1 MRVLFAVFPSAAHLH
16 PVVPLARALQSA
28 GHEVRVAMHP
38 DMVGTVTSTGL
49 TAVPVG
55 APDDLRP
62 VVELSRHPERLDQ
75 LTANLALDTE
85 DPGDWREKWRH
96 VCNVLSLYPAVLDD
110 LVAFARGWRPD
121 LVVWDTFCLPGAIAA
136 HLVGATHV
144 RYLWGQD
151 NIGWLRQRS
160 LAAQDADDPLA
171 ALMKP
176 LLAPYGLEFR
186 EEFLLG
192 RFTLDLMPPG
202 MALPTDVRRIPVRRV
217 PYNGVGHHP
226 AWLADR
232 PAKPR
237 VCFTLGLGGR
247 GRQFFRETGVTLP
260 ALLDAVADLDIE
272 LVATLDD
279 GQVAELTDIPPHVR
293 TTGYVPLDRLLP
305 TCAAVVHHGGGG
317 TFATAVAHEVPQ
329 LVVPLPFW
337 AELATARHVHRQG
350 AGIHRPS
357 SEFSTDTFREDL
369 RRLLGEES
377 FRRGAAV
384 LHEESLTTPAPG
396 DVVPV
401 LERLAAR
408 PART

>member
-38 DMVGTVTSTGL
+38 DMAGTVTATGL
-49 TAVPVG
+49 TVLPVG
-55 APDDLRP
+55 TPDDLRP
-62 VVELSRHPERLDQ
+62 VVDLSRHPERLDR

-85 DPGDWREKWRH
+85 APGDWREKWRQ

-110 LVAFARGWRPD
+110 LVALARGWRPD

-136 HLVGATHV
+136 HLTGATHV

-160 LAAQDADDPLA
+160 RAAPDADDPLP
-171 ALMKP
+171 ALMEP
-176 LLAPYGLEFR
+176 LLAPYGLDFR

-192 RFTLDLMPPG
+192 QFTLDLMPPG
-202 MALPTDVRRIPVRRV
+202 MALPLDVRRIPVRRV
-217 PYNGVGHHP
+217 PYNGVGPRP
-226 AWLADR
+226 AWLRERPDR
-232 PAKPR
+232 PR

-247 GRQFFRETGVTLP
+247 GRQFFRETGVALP
-260 ALLDAVADLDIE
+260 DLLDAVADLDVE

-279 GQVAELTDIPPHVR
+279 GQVAELPAIPPHVR
-293 TTGYVPLDRLLP
+293 TSGYVPLDQVLP

-337 AELATARHVHRQG
+337 AELATARHVRRRG
-350 AGIHRPS
+350 AGILRS
-357 SEFSTDTFREDL
+357 TAEFTPCTFREDL
-369 RRLLGEES
+369 RRLLHEET
-377 FRRGAAV
+377 FRRGAAA
-384 LHEESLTTPAPG
+384 LHEESLTSPAPG

-401 LERLAAR
+401 LERLATR
-408 PART
+408 PAHA

>member
-1 MRVLFAVFPSAAHLH
+1 MRVLFTVFPSAAHLH

-38 DMVGTVTSTGL
+38 DMVGTVTAAGL

-55 APDDLRP
+55 TSDDLRP
-62 VVELSRHPERLDQ
+62 VVDLSRHPERLDQ

-110 LVAFARGWRPD
+110 LVDLARGWRPD

-160 LAAQDADDPLA
+160 LAARDADDPLPG
-171 ALMKP
+171 LMKP
-176 LLAPYGLEFR
+176 LLAPYGLDFR
-186 EEFLLG
+186 EEFLTG

-202 MALPTDVRRIPVRRV
+202 LALPLDVRRIPVRRV

-226 AWLADR
+226 AWLRER
-232 PAKPR
+232 PARPR

-247 GRQFFRETGVTLP
+247 GRQFFRETGVALP
-260 ALLDAVADLDIE
+260 ELLGAVADLDVE

-279 GQVAELTDIPPHVR
+279 GQVAELTDVPPHVR
-293 TTGYVPLDRLLP
+293 TTGYVPLDQLLP
-305 TCAAVVHHGGGG
+305 SCAAVVHHGGGG

-337 AELATARHVHRQG
+337 AEQATARYVHRKG
-350 AGIHRPS
+350 AGILRPS
-357 SEFSTDTFREDL
+357 AEFATDTFREDL
-369 RRLLGEES
+369 RRLLHEES
-377 FRRGAAV
+377 FRRGAAA
-384 LHEESLTTPAPG
+384 LHEESLATPAPG